1 MSGQTPIDVAVQRRR
16 LMIMIA
22 IDAVCVLVAVV
33 AIIGALSFHVAWML
47 GLFVLAVL
55 AGFGAQVWLVLG
67 LIQSKAGPNSGG

>member
-22 IDAVCVLVAVV
+22 IDAVCVLVALV
-33 AIIGALSFHVAWML
+33 AIIDALSFHVGWML

-55 AGFGAQVWLVLG
+55 VGFGAQVWLVLG
-67 LIQSKAGPNSGG
+67 LRQGGAGPNPSG